1 MNISTVEDFRAAL
14 KDGPFAWPGGYPLF
28 FLCNDG
34 AALSCE
40 YAKENAKLIEGAITE
55 KDNTGGWLVI
65 ACEVNWEDSM
75 LYCEGGKRIES
86 AYAE

>member
-28 FLCNDG
+28 FICNDG
-34 AALSCE
+34 GALSYQ
-40 YAKENAKLIEGAITE
+40 YAKDNAEPIKSARRD
-55 KDNTGGWLVI
+55 KDNTGGGLVI
-65 ACEVNWEDSM
+65 ACEVNLEDSE